1 MNAEKFEEKLN
12 KNEELAARAERQR
25 RQRDA
30 ESSMCTDRG
39 IWQYEYTL
47 EIPITEKFLGKTVL
61 DLGSGMEGQFA
72 RAAARRG
79 IDVYSLSGALGS
91 ERFRKILRKEC
102 IKNREERRALNRSVG
117 GLAQELPFKSNVF
130 DSVLSVWAVP
140 AHIPPDKKN
149 YIESFKE
156 IVRVLKPGG
165 RAFLAPILRTYD
177 FDLVERAINKIK
189 KEQPIKNKFKE
200 GRRGTILILTK
211 SDTEHFDG
219 TTTE

>member
-1 MNAEKFEEKLN
+1 MFKEPKIEKSIKEKAEDKLEYALN
-12 KNEELAARAERQR
+12 RVVAER
-25 RQRDA
+25 
-30 ESSMCTDRG
+30 G
-39 IWQYEYTL
+39 IEDYKELLQ
-47 EIPITEKFLGKTVL
+47 IPITREFLGEKVL
-61 DLGSGMEGQFA
+61 DLGSGVTGRFVKEAAEQGIEIYSLTPAFINKSG
-72 RAAARRG
+72 RKNFLKGAAA
-79 IDVYSLSGALGS
+79 
-91 ERFRKILRKEC
+91 
-102 IKNREERRALNRSVG
+102 
-117 GLAQELPFKSNVF
+117 GLVQDLPYKSNVF